1 MADRW
6 YYAHGEDRKG
16 PFSGQ
21 QMKDLASGGEILPT
35 DTVWKEGVAQG
46 APASKVKNLFQPS
59 RPDAGPG
66 AAPPPPAEAD
76 PAPAAAAALAEAV
89 PPPVQPDSPVPA
101 AEAKAN
107 TAEAP
112 AQTVRAETTSDGAA
126 AATQRPGAGQTHA
139 KKGRAVAGKGAIIQ
153 GQDGV
158 NVRFRKKCTVCGHEE
173 SSLTTMPIRQGIMR
187 SPFYC
192 RKCRKSR
199 DVEVQGHLH

>member
-21 QMKDLASGGEILPT
+21 QMKDLASRGEILPT

-46 APASKVKNLFQPS
+46 ALAGKVKNLFQPAH
-59 RPDAGPG
+59 PPPAG
-66 AAPPPPAEAD
+66 AAPA
-76 PAPAAAAALAEAV
+76 PAPAAALAEAL
-89 PPPVQPDSPVPA
+89 PPPVQPDSSVLAAETKAGRAEAPPAGGAETASEGATAAARRPA
-101 AEAKAN
+101 AEQ
-107 TAEAP
+107 P
-112 AQTVRAETTSDGAA
+112 R
-126 AATQRPGAGQTHA
+126 A
-139 KKGRAVAGKGAIIQ
+139 KKGRAVAGKGAILQ

-158 NVRFRKKCTVCGHEE
+158 NVRFRKKCTECGHEE
-173 SSLTTMPIRQGIMR
+173 SALTTMPIRQGIMR

-199 DVEVQGHLH
+199 DVEIQGYLH